1 MVITIAAR
9 ISLGELDTI
18 LENVHLA
25 MQRLETYPSLRA
37 SRERKSFNDTAKWR
51 QEKLTPGAPHENP
64 IVDRIGFFVF
74 IASSVALMLIV
85 SFYFLAERPDHGA
98 INITF
103 DELDRELASAIAQV
117 QKEEAANPS
126 RTYAYMLPDNFAALR
141 GDPKAIEQHD
151 SHLMQVRFVANV
163 IRDATRKPISSNLAK
178 IIVSESKK
186 HGYDPLFVTA
196 VIMAESRFDKKAI
209 SPVGALGLMQLLPST
224 AQYVASKLGI
234 QHWKGHMPLLHDE
247 AYNIK
252 LGVTY
257 LKYLDAKYNGNK
269 RLTLAAYNWGPGNLQ
284 KSMKGSGRLPAETV
298 RYRDSILKNYTKW
311 SQQLRQ
317 QQAALAI
324 ADKSLLG

>member
-1 MVITIAAR
+1 
-9 ISLGELDTI
+9 
-18 LENVHLA
+18 

-37 SRERKSFNDTAKWR
+37 SREQLSFSDTTKWR
-51 QEKLTPGAPHENP
+51 QERLTPGAPHENP
-64 IVDRIGFFVF
+64 LIDRIGFFVF

-85 SFYFLAERPDHGA
+85 SFYFLSERPDQGA
-98 INITF
+98 INLTF
-103 DELDRELASAIAQV
+103 DELDRELASAVEQV
-117 QKEEAANPS
+117 QKEEAANPVK
-126 RTYAYMLPDNFAALR
+126 TYAYMLPDNFAALR
-141 GDPKAIEQHD
+141 GDPKAAQEFD
-151 SHLMQVRFVANV
+151 THLKQVRFIANV
-163 IRDATRKPISSNLAK
+163 IKDATRKPISSNLAK
-178 IIVSESKK
+178 TIVNESKK

-234 QHWKGHMPLLHDE
+234 QNWKGHNTLLHDE
-247 AYNIK
+247 ALNIK

-284 KSMKGSGRLPAETV
+284 RSMKGSGRLPAETV

-311 SQQLRQ
+311 SQLLRQ
-317 QQAALAI
+317 QQAGRVI
-324 ADKSLLG
+324 ENTSRIG